1 MSSLQFWANVSVVI
15 LAIEAFIIIALAL
28 ALSYALVRVMHVVH
42 LKTLTYTRKAQGV
55 SRTVAER
62 SALYS
67 DKVTQPVLKAEAQAR
82 RAGRFT
88 QSLFGRKPQP

>member
-1 MSSLQFWANVSVVI
+1 MEGLQFWTNVSVV
-15 LAIEAFIIIALAL
+15 LLSIEAFIVIAIVL
-28 ALSYALVRVMHVVH
+28 ALSYVLVRVMHLVH
-42 LKTLTYTRKAQGV
+42 RKTLEFTRKAQGV

-67 DKVTQPVLKAEAQAR
+67 DKIVQPVLKAEAQAR

-88 QSLFGRKPQP
+88 QNLFGRRPNP